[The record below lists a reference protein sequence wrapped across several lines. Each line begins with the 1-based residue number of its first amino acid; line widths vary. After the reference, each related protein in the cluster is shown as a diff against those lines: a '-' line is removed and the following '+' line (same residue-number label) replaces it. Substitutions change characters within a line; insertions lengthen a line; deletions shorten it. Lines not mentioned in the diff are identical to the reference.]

1 MKKIALLCV
10 VAWTT
15 ACAPVPTLDTSADA
29 VLSFDG
35 LTPIKNSR
43 MGNAWID
50 PDVDL
55 TQYDKIMVARAEF
68 EFRAVKKSPRSS
80 SMRRSNETEFW
91 ISDEGKQKLIDTVSE
106 VFREELQK
114 STSFTIVDEAGPDV
128 LILVGAI
135 HDIVSNVPPELV
147 GRGEIYLSSVG
158 EGTLIL
164 EARDSLSGQTI
175 YRAVDRRR
183 MDSGGAGGGIPIQ
196 ANSVTTWAEVRRW
209 ARRWAA
215 RLTQGLDSIHDQ

>member
-1 MKKIALLCV
+1 MKKIAMLCV
-10 VAWTT
+10 VALMA

-35 LTPIKNSR
+35 LTPIKNAR
-43 MGNAWID
+43 LGNAWID
-50 PDVDL
+50 PDVDF
-55 TQYDKIMVARAEF
+55 TQYNKILPGKAEF
-68 EFRAVKKSPRSS
+68 EFRAVKKSARSS

-91 ISDEGKQKLIDTVSE
+91 ISDESKQKLIDEVSK
-106 VFREELQK
+106 VFAEELAK
-114 STSFTIVDEAGPDV
+114 SKNFTIVDKPGPDV
-128 LILVGAI
+128 LILVGAM

-158 EGTLIL
+158 EGTLII
-164 EARDSLSGQTI
+164 EARDSLSGETI

-209 ARRWAA
+209 ARRWAL
-215 RLTQGLDSIHDQ
+215 RLTEGLDSIYEE

>member
-10 VAWTT
+10 VALLA

-35 LTPIKNSR
+35 LTPIKNAR
-43 MGNAWID
+43 LGNAWID

-91 ISDEGKQKLIDTVSE
+91 ISDEGKQKLIDTVTE
-106 VFREELQK
+106 VFAEELQK
-114 STSFTIVDEAGPDV
+114 SKSFTIADKPGPDV
-128 LILVGAI
+128 LILVGAM

-164 EARDSLSGQTI
+164 EARDSLSGKTI

-209 ARRWAA
+209 ARRWAV
-215 RLTQGLDSIHDQ
+215 RLRDGLDSIHDE